1 VEPDLIS
8 KKELLHLT
16 GISYGQ
22 LYRWKRKGL
31 IPEEW
36 FVRKSTF
43 TGQETFFPRDK
54 VIVRIERIQSMK
66 DEELSLDDIA
76 EAVTPDMTGI
86 SLSAEEA
93 LARGVVSPAALEV
106 LSARRPEVTSLRYG
120 ELLSAYVTD
129 QLLKTG
135 DVSLAEGAIV
145 LATLEEGHET
155 CKARECDIVLVRKMG
170 VAMCLLAPSTA
181 ELVFDGGTKLLAR
194 INLQESTEALGARL
208 R

>member
-1 VEPDLIS
+1 MDPDLIS
-8 KKELLHLT
+8 KKDLLQLT
-16 GISYGQ
+16 SISYGQ

-54 VIVRIERIQSMK
+54 VIARIERIQSLK
-66 DEELSLDDIA
+66 DEDVSLDDIA
-76 EAVTPDMTGI
+76 EAVTPDLTGV
-86 SLSAEEA
+86 SLTAEEA
-93 LARGVVSPAALEV
+93 LSRGIVSAAALEV
-106 LSARRPEVTSLRYG
+106 FSARRPGVESLRYG

-135 DVSLAEGAIV
+135 DVTVDEGTLV
-145 LATLEEGHET
+145 LATLEEGHEA
-155 CKARECDIVLVRKMG
+155 CAGRECDIVLVRKMG
-170 VAMCLLAPSTA
+170 VAMCLLAPSIA

-194 INLQESTEALGARL
+194 VNLQEATEALGARL
-208 R
+208 K